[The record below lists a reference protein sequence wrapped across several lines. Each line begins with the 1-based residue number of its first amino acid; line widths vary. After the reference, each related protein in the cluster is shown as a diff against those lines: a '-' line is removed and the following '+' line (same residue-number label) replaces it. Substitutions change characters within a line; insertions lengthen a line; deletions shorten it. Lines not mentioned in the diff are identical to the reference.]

1 MPTARYSRDQAI
13 AQNKSD
19 PGMAEHLRIERSD
32 DFSDSFR
39 YRAIR
44 TRIGDALRALYDVSE
59 PLPRTFLTL
68 LMQLDGEP
76 KEDAPHAPEGDPSK

>member
-13 AQNKSD
+13 ARHISD
-19 PGMAEHLRIERSD
+19 YGMAEDLRAIERSD
-32 DFSDSFR
+32 DFSDGFC

-44 TRIGDALRALYDVSE
+44 TRIGYALRAQYDVSE

-76 KEDAPHAPEGDPSK
+76 KENAPRAPEGGSH

>member
-1 MPTARYSRDQAI
+1 VPTARYSRAQAI
-13 AQNKSD
+13 ARHISD
-19 PGMAEHLRIERSD
+19 PGIAEDLLAIERSD

-44 TRIGDALRALYDVSE
+44 TRIGDALRAQYDVSE
-59 PLPRTFLTL
+59 PLPRTLLTL

-76 KEDAPHAPEGDPSK
+76 KENAPRAPGEGSH

>member
-1 MPTARYSRDQAI
+1 MPTARYSHDQAI
-13 AQNKSD
+13 ARHINDS
-19 PGMAEHLRIERSD
+19 GMAEDLRAIERSN
-32 DFSDSFR
+32 DFSDSFC

-44 TRIGDALRALYDVSE
+44 TRIGDALRAQYDVSE

-76 KEDAPHAPEGDPSK
+76 KENAPRAPEGGSH

>member
-1 MPTARYSRDQAI
+1 MS
-13 AQNKSD
+13 
-19 PGMAEHLRIERSD
+19 ERPD
-32 DFSDSFR
+32 DFSESFY

-44 TRIGDALRALYDVSE
+44 TRIGDALRAQYDVSE

-76 KEDAPHAPEGDPSK
+76 KENAPRTPEKGSH

>member
-1 MPTARYSRDQAI
+1 MPTDRYSRDQAI
-13 AQNKSD
+13 ARHISD
-19 PGMAEHLRIERSD
+19 PGIAEGLRALERSD

-44 TRIGDALRALYDVSE
+44 TRIGDALRAQYDVSE

-76 KEDAPHAPEGDPSK
+76 QENAPRAPDGGSR

>member
-1 MPTARYSRDQAI
+1 MTAIVSAVPVRSCKGASQGAT
-13 AQNKSD
+13 A
-19 PGMAEHLRIERSD
+19 RSD

-44 TRIGDALRALYDVSE
+44 TRIGDALRAQYDVSE
-59 PLPRTFLTL
+59 PLPRTLLTL

-76 KEDAPHAPEGDPSK
+76 KENAPRAPGEGSIRFVS

>member
-13 AQNKSD
+13 ARHIGD
-19 PGMAEHLRIERSD
+19 PGIAEDLHALERSD

-44 TRIGDALRALYDVSE
+44 TRIGEDLRALYDDDVSE
-59 PLPRTFLTL
+59 PLPRTFLSL
-68 LMQLDGEP
+68 LMQLD
-76 KEDAPHAPEGDPSK
+76 

>member
-1 MPTARYSRDQAI
+1 MPTGRYSRDQAI
-13 AQNKSD
+13 ARHIRD
-19 PGMAEHLRIERSD
+19 PGIAEDLRAIERSD

-44 TRIGDALRALYDVSE
+44 TRIGDVLRAQYDVSE
-59 PLPRTFLTL
+59 PLHRTFLTL

-76 KEDAPHAPEGDPSK
+76 KENAPSAPEGKSH